1 MKAKKLIPP
10 FLLLLTLS
18 GCSGKSEV
26 RDKGF
31 IRTIGADYS
40 DVQTIS
46 LQLYDSDEI
55 LSGQGET
62 LFSAIADS
70 ERTQGKN
77 LFAGHLELFAAS
89 PENIYKN
96 LSTLLQNNRISP
108 SCSVICVPENAAGL
122 VARSESNSLPD
133 LIDSGSRSGIIVK
146 KNISSVI
153 DDLLGADCKAA
164 VPVYKDGEIYMS
176 VINGDRLIGIL
187 TRDES
192 KGLCWLN
199 GGIEDIYLPL
209 DINGRKVDFYVR
221 KSSTKITAEK
231 QGDKINITAEIKING
246 NAEESDIDRN
256 KVKQNVAEQISG
268 ICAKTIAK
276 TVTGMK
282 ADVFGI
288 EKSIK
293 ARGISENR
301 TWEDLIPNLNF
312 YYKIKISE

>member
-1 MKAKKLIPP
+1 MKAKNLIPP
-10 FLLLLTLS
+10 FLLLLTLN

-40 DVQTIS
+40 DVQNIS
-46 LQLYDSDEI
+46 LKLYDSDEI
-55 LSGQGET
+55 LTGQGST

-70 ERTQGKN
+70 EHTQGKK
-77 LFAGHLELFAAS
+77 LFAGHLELFASS
-89 PENIYKN
+89 PENIYEN
-96 LSTLLQNNRISP
+96 LSTLLKNNRISP

-122 VARSESNSLPD
+122 VSESESDYLPE
-133 LIDSGSRSGIIVK
+133 LIESSDRSGLIVK

-153 DDLLGADCKAA
+153 DDLLGTDGKAA
-164 VPVYKDGEIYMS
+164 VPIFKDKEIYMA
-176 VINGDRLIGIL
+176 VIDGEKIIGVL

-192 KGLCWLN
+192 SGLCWLN
-199 GGIEDIYLPL
+199 GGIKDIYLPL

-246 NAEESDIDRN
+246 NAEEADIDREA
-256 KVKQNVAEQISG
+256 VKQNVSEQVSG
-268 ICAKTIAK
+268 LCAKTIAK

-288 EKSIK
+288 EKSIN
-293 ARGISENR
+293 ARGISESR
-301 TWEDLIPNLNF
+301 TWEDLIPNINF

>member
-1 MKAKKLIPP
+1 MKAKRLIPP
-10 FLLLLTLS
+10 LLLLLTLS
-18 GCSGKSEV
+18 GCSGRSEV

-31 IRTIGADYS
+31 IRTIGADCN

-46 LQLYDSDEI
+46 LQLYGSDEV
-55 LSGQGET
+55 LTGQGTT

-96 LSTLLQNNRISP
+96 LSSLLQNNRISP

-122 VARSESNSLPD
+122 VAESESDFLPEI
-133 LIDSGSRSGIIVK
+133 IDSSSRSGIIVK

-153 DDLLGADCKAA
+153 DDLLGVDCKAA

-176 VINGDRLIGIL
+176 VINGEKLIGIL
-187 TRDES
+187 SRDES

-199 GGIEDIYLPL
+199 GGIKDIYLPL
-209 DINGRKVDFYVR
+209 DINGRNVDFYVR

-231 QGDKINITAEIKING
+231 QDDKINITVEIKING
-246 NAEESDIDRN
+246 NAEENDIDRES
-256 KVKQNVAEQISG
+256 VKKNVAEQISG
-268 ICAKTIAK
+268 LCAKTIAK

-288 EKSIK
+288 EKSIN